1 MGRILSIDYGRKRVG
16 LAVTDELKII
26 ANSLATIP
34 AKDIF
39 SFLEKYISGENVE
52 KILVGEPR
60 QMNNTASEA
69 ATYIEPFVNKLKKTF
84 PDIEIIRF
92 DERFTSKMAFQ
103 TMLDSGI
110 KKKARQDKALVDR
123 ISATIL
129 LQSYLDVNEIK

>member
-110 KKKARQDKALVDR
+110 KKKARQDKALIDR

-129 LQSYLDVNEIK
+129 LQSYLDVN

>member
-39 SFLEKYISGENVE
+39 SFLEKYISRENVE

-110 KKKARQDKALVDR
+110 KKKARQDKALIDR